1 MTATVLTGALVVD
14 GTGAPGRRADVTI
27 ADDRITAIDAPGTAT
42 GTTRHD
48 LDGLVL
54 APGFVDLH
62 AHSDLTRFAS
72 PTGDTRVL
80 QGITTEVIGNC
91 GLSPAPT
98 SGEGFRD
105 AIATIDVVPSVPLSW
120 ESPAEYLDA
129 LDGLAAAWNIAPL
142 LGHGSVRRR
151 VMGDAARA
159 AAPADRAAM
168 SRVVADA
175 LDAGYWGLSYG
186 LMYAPGELSDPTEL
200 GALAATVAAA
210 DALVAVH
217 LRAYDAD
224 GLVDA
229 VDEIL
234 TVATTA
240 RARLQI
246 SHLRSIV
253 DSEGAALDAALS
265 RIRASDAD
273 VAADAYPYLA
283 GHTTA
288 LQLIPSELRA
298 RGTAQILAE
307 VRGNRKAL
315 ADELR
320 RTVHFSPDAI
330 TIVRAG
336 EGQTPELGCTL
347 EQLQAADRLGRDW
360 ALILLDLI
368 DAHDAAVDAIIVG
381 TRPSDAARVLAEP
394 YVSVASDGVALALD
408 HTLNRAHPR
417 SIGTFPHAMRDLL
430 DAGFALEAVV
440 HKMTAQPA
448 DRLGLT
454 SRGRIRVGAPA
465 DLVALDPTTVRDRAD
480 YAHPL
485 VAPAGIE
492 RVWVAGQCVAESGRV
507 TGRLPGVLLRRTR

>member
-14 GTGAPGRRADVTI
+14 GTGAPGHRADVTI
-27 ADDRITAIDAPGTAT
+27 ADGRIAAVDAPGTAT

-48 LDGLVL
+48 LEGLVL
-54 APGFVDLH
+54 TPGFVDLH
-62 AHSDLTRFAS
+62 AHSDLTRFAY

-98 SGEGFRD
+98 SGEGFRG

-129 LDGLAAAWNIAPL
+129 LDGLAAAWNVAPL

-151 VMGDAARA
+151 VMGDATHTAT
-159 AAPADRAAM
+159 PADRAAM
-168 SRVVADA
+168 SRIVADA

-200 GALAATVAAA
+200 EALAATVAAA

-217 LRAYDAD
+217 MRAYDAD
-224 GLVDA
+224 GLVA
-229 VDEIL
+229 AIDEIL
-234 TVATTA
+234 AVATTA

-246 SHLRSIV
+246 SHLRSIL
-253 DSEGAALDAALS
+253 DPEGAALDAALS
-265 RIRASDAD
+265 RICASVAD

-288 LQLIPSELRA
+288 LQLMPSELRA
-298 RGTAQILAE
+298 RGTAEILAE
-307 VRGNRKAL
+307 VRADRAAL
-315 ADELR
+315 AGELR
-320 RTVHFSPDAI
+320 RTVHFPPDAI

-336 EGQTPELGCTL
+336 EEHTPELGRTL
-347 EQLQAADRLGRDW
+347 EQLQAADPLGRDW

-381 TRPSDAARVLAEP
+381 TRPDDAARVLAEP

-408 HTLNRAHPR
+408 HALNRPHPR

-430 DAGFALEAVV
+430 DAGFPLEAVV

-465 DLVALDPTTVRDRAD
+465 DLVAVDPTTVRDRAD
-480 YAHPL
+480 YTHPL
-485 VAPAGIE
+485 VAPVGID
-492 RVWVAGQCVAESGRV
+492 RVWVAGQCVAESGHV